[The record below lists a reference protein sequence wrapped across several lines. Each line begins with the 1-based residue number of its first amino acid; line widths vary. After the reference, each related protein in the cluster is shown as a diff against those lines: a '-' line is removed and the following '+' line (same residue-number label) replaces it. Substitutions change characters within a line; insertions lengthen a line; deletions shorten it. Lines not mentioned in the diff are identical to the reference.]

1 MKNLKHKVRINIA
14 DRSGNKERVVTG
26 TTMILPSRLLKIL
39 FGDFSEVL
47 VLTPGKSVEGVE
59 IREIRDGGA
68 DHAEAD

>member
-14 DRSGNKERVVTG
+14 DRNKERVVTG

>member
-14 DRSGNKERVVTG
+14 DRGGNKERVVTG
-26 TTMILPSRLLKIL
+26 TTMVLPSCLLKIL

-47 VLTPGKSVEGVE
+47 VLTPGKTVKGIE
-59 IREIRDGGA
+59 IREIRDGGE